1 MIDPRAVI
9 TAGARVAADA
19 EVGPFAVIGAHV
31 VIGPRTWIGPHALIV
46 GHTTVGEDN
55 KIFQFAS
62 IGEAPQDKKYGGE
75 PTRLVIGD
83 RNVIRE
89 YCTIS
94 RGTTLDQGV
103 TRIGSDNLFM
113 AYTHV
118 AHDCVIGD
126 NVIMVNLAMIAGH
139 VQVGDWAIL
148 SGYCAVHQHC
158 KIGAHAFLANNCGVT
173 RDVPPYVMA
182 VGQSGGAAFDQQRRS
197 QAPWLLRR
205 PDPQS
210 AQCLPGPLPQR
221 PAAGR
226 GSRAARCAGG
236 RPAGTQ
242 AAAGFHPDL
251 RAQSDPLMG

>member
-1 MIDPRAVI
+1 MIDPRAVV
-9 TAGARVAADA
+9 TAGAQVAADA
-19 EVGPFAVIGAHV
+19 EVGPYAVIGAHV
-31 VIGPRTWIGPHALIV
+31 EIGSRTWIGPHALIV
-46 GHTTVGEDN
+46 GHTTVGADN
-55 KIFQFAS
+55 RIFQFAS
-62 IGEAPQDKKYGGE
+62 IGEAPQDKKYAGE

-94 RGTTLDQGV
+94 RGTIHDQGV

-139 VQVGDWAIL
+139 VQIGDWAIL

-182 VGQSGGAAFDQQRRS
+182 VGNPAVPHSINSEGLKRRGFTADQIRNLRNAYRILYRS
-197 QAPWLLRR
+197 
-205 PDPQS
+205 D
-210 AQCLPGPLPQR
+210 LPL
-221 PAAGR
+221 
-226 GSRAARCAGG
+226 
-236 RPAGTQ
+236 
-242 AAAGFHPDL
+242 AAAVEQLAALVPTQPEL
-251 RAQSDPLMG
+251 RPLLDFIGTSGRSLIR

>member
-9 TAGARVAADA
+9 TAGAQVAADA
-19 EVGPFAVIGAHV
+19 EVGPYAVIGADV
-31 VIGPRTWIGPHALIV
+31 VIGSRTWVGSHALIV

-55 KIFQFAS
+55 RIFQFAS
-62 IGEAPQDKKYGGE
+62 IGEAPQDKKYLGE

-83 RNVIRE
+83 RNVMRE

-139 VQVGDWAIL
+139 VQIGDWAIL

-182 VGQSGGAAFDQQRRS
+182 VGNPAVPHSINSEGLKRRGFSADQIRNLRNAYRVLYRS
-197 QAPWLLRR
+197 K
-205 PDPQS
+205 
-210 AQCLPGPLPQR
+210 LPL
-221 PAAGR
+221 
-226 GSRAARCAGG
+226 
-236 RPAGTQ
+236 
-242 AAAGFHPDL
+242 AAAVEQLSGLVATQPEL
-251 RAQSDPLMG
+251 KPLLDFIGTSERSLIR